1 MILTDRVGP
10 DKFVGTG
17 KTVKFGLICLPDTKQ
32 KSKNRFSQIT
42 YFGHVTGFDEK
53 VFVQGG
59 ATKCDLKYAMVE
71 LGLSSRHRDEK
82 VSSLA
87 IS

>member
-17 KTVKFGLICLPDTKQ
+17 QTVKFGLICLPDTKQ

-42 YFGHVTGFDEK
+42 YSSHVTSFYEK
-53 VFVQGG
+53 VSVQGVAQKSG
-59 ATKCDLKYAMVE
+59 LQYARVE
-71 LGLSSRHRDEK
+71 LGMSGRQRGEK
-82 VSSLA
+82 V
-87 IS
+87 